1 MLVLVEDAA
10 EAVVPADV
18 ERSDAPRIGDW
29 YGQRVQRLG
38 VGDALMGPMAIVK
51 PI

>member
-18 ERSDAPRIGDW
+18 QGSVVVRPGPRVADP
-29 YGQRVQRLG
+29 VQTVL
-38 VGDALMGPMAIVK
+38 D
-51 PI
+51 